1 MNYLE
6 SLKNIMKDK
15 KKKRENLVFILIL
28 QIVLLISMNYI
39 FSDSKAQKQETVSNE
54 IIETKNSSENI
65 ELEEK
70 IKSII
75 NQIDG
80 VEDAS
85 VLVSYKDTGQNSYI
99 YNTQETFS
107 DEGNVSSIQKDV
119 ALTNKEAII
128 DKRMLPEVEGV
139 IIVAKG
145 ITSKTQD
152 IKAAIGS
159 ILGIPSYKVQLFE
172 K

>member
-1 MNYLE
+1 M
-6 SLKNIMKDK
+6 
-15 KKKRENLVFILIL
+15 
-28 QIVLLISMNYI
+28 
-39 FSDSKAQKQETVSNE
+39 
-54 IIETKNSSENI
+54 
-65 ELEEK
+65 
-70 IKSII
+70 
-75 NQIDG
+75 
-80 VEDAS
+80 
-85 VLVSYKDTGQNSYI
+85 LVSYKDTGQNSYI